1 MQLRSRYIPSPFDT
15 PPSSDMIPANTPQ
28 NTQTIE
34 DKIDWTD
41 YMIISPFTALALL
54 YVYVSV
60 QILFFQK

>member
-15 PPSSDMIPANTPQ
+15 PPSSDMTPANTPQ
-28 NTQTIE
+28 TTE
-34 DKIDWTD
+34 DKIDLID
-41 YMIISPFTALALL
+41 YMIISPFTAIALL

>member
-34 DKIDWTD
+34 NKIDWRD
-41 YMIISPFTALALL
+41 YMIISPLTAIVLL
-54 YVYVSV
+54 YIYATI
-60 QILFFQK
+60 QTLFFQK